1 MLRAAMRNLLAH
13 KLRLL
18 LSGAAV
24 VLGVAFIAGT
34 MIFTDTLEKTFSNL
48 FESTAADVNVE
59 PRAAFETGLA
69 GTGVGGGRQTVP
81 ASVVDQIAEVD
92 GVAAAAG
99 TIAAEGVYVLDP
111 DGEVLGTGG
120 APGIGVNWIK
130 EEEVRTSTLTEGRA
144 PERSGEVALD
154 SGTAES
160 TGYGVGD
167 TVTLLTTGPKIDAEV
182 VGIFRYGESGG
193 LAGATLTAFDT
204 DAAQTLLLD
213 EGEFSGVAVAAED
226 GVSDAA
232 LSQRIATTIGNG
244 YDVKTRAEQVKDLAT
259 SLEESLSFINTFLLV
274 FAGVALFVGSFLI
287 LNTFSM
293 LVAQRTRELGLLRAL
308 GASRRQVTSSVLL
321 EALVMGVAGAVAGL
335 GVGYGLA
342 HLLKL
347 AFEQLG
353 LTLDAALV
361 FNLGTVLWAL
371 AIGVVVTLV
380 AAYLPARRAAKV
392 PPIAAMREDQTAAP
406 RSLARRV
413 VIGVPLAVLGGAA
426 LVLGPSSFEGS
437 TAGAM
442 AGLGAVALIVGA
454 ITLSPV
460 LAVPFIRLFGWVL
473 PRLAGKTGHL
483 ARENALRNPQRTAAT
498 SSALMIGLALVTG
511 FSIIGSSAS
520 ASTDELIDESLKAE
534 YVVSSGVEQ
543 PFTPEVAEKIR
554 GVEGVQSV
562 TSQRFGVARIGGQ
575 EAFFSAFDAGSM
587 ASAVE
592 LTMVE
597 GDPAGLRGDG
607 LLVDEPTAK
616 AQGLAIGDSVRFLST
631 TGGEATLTVRG
642 IFVSTGGAT
651 GSYLVSMQTYNATGG
666 VPLDRYLYVDVSD
679 SEGSGNQVR
688 AALED
693 ITAAYPVVALKDQGQ
708 FKDEQRAQVDQLL
721 LLINALLVLS
731 VLIAVLGVVNTLV
744 LSVIERTRELG
755 LLRAIGMSRRQVRR
769 MVRLESVVISVY
781 GAVLGVALGT
791 FFGVSL
797 TKAVSDQGFTQL
809 VIPYAELAAFLV
821 LGAVI
826 GMLAAAFPAR
836 RAGRLRILDAIATE

>member
-48 FESTAADVNVE
+48 FEGTAADVNVE

-69 GTGVGGGRQTVP
+69 GTGVGGGQQTVP
-81 ASVVDQIAEVD
+81 GSVVEQIAAVD

-99 TIAAEGVYVLDP
+99 TIDAEGVYVLDR
-111 DGEVLGTGG
+111 DGDVLDTGG
-120 APGIGVNWIK
+120 APGIGMNWI
-130 EEEVRTSTLTEGRA
+130 EQEEVRNSSLTEGRA

-182 VGIFRYGESGG
+182 VGVFRYGESGG
-193 LAGATLTAFDT
+193 LAGASLTAFDT
-204 DAAQTLLLD
+204 DTAQRLLLD

-232 LSQRIATTIGNG
+232 LSERVAGTIGDG
-244 YDVKTRAEQVKDLAT
+244 YDVKTRAEQVEDLSAG
-259 SLEESLSFINTFLLV
+259 LEEGLSFINTFLLV

-293 LVAQRTRELGLLRAL
+293 LVAQRTRELALLRAL

-321 EALVMGVAGAVAGL
+321 EALVMGVAGAVTGL

-347 AFEQLG
+347 AFEQFG
-353 LTLDAALV
+353 LTLDGALV
-361 FNLGTVLWAL
+361 FSLGTVLWAL
-371 AIGVVVTLV
+371 AIGVLVTLL

-392 PPIAAMREDQTAAP
+392 PPIAAMRDDQTAAP
-406 RSLARRV
+406 RSLVRRV
-413 VIGVPLAVLGGAA
+413 VIGAPLAVLGAVA

-460 LAVPFIRLFGWVL
+460 IAVPFIRLVGWVL
-473 PRLAGKTGHL
+473 PRLAGKTGQL
-483 ARENALRNPQRTAAT
+483 ARENALRNPRRTAAT

-511 FSIIGSSAS
+511 FSIIGSSAT
-520 ASTDELIDESLKAE
+520 ASVDELIDESLKAE
-534 YVVSSGVEQ
+534 YVVSTGIGQ
-543 PFTPEVAEKIR
+543 PFTPEVAEQIR
-554 GVEGVQSV
+554 GVEGVDSV
-562 TSQRFGVARIGGQ
+562 TSQRFGMARIGGQ
-575 EAFFSAFDAGSM
+575 ETFFSAFDAQTLP
-587 ASAVE
+587 SAIE

-597 GDPAGLRGDG
+597 GEATGLRGNG
-607 LLVDEPTAK
+607 LLVDEPTAQ
-616 AQGLAIGDSVRFLST
+616 AQGLALGDTVPFLST
-631 TGGEATLTVRG
+631 TGQEKTLTVG
-642 IFVSTGGAT
+642 GVFESNGAAGPYVVSMNTYDAVGGA
-651 GSYLVSMQTYNATGG
+651 
-666 VPLDRYLYVDVSD
+666 PLDRYLYVDVVG

-688 AALED
+688 GDLED

-755 LLRAIGMSRRQVRR
+755 LLRAVGMSRRQVRR
-769 MVRLESVVISVY
+769 MVRLESVVISLY
-781 GAVLGVALGT
+781 GAALGVALGT

-797 TKAVSDQGFTQL
+797 TKAVSDQGITQM
-809 VIPYAELAAFLV
+809 VVPYGELAAFLV

-826 GMLAAAFPAR
+826 GVLAAAFPAR
-836 RAGRLRILDAIATE
+836 RAGRLRILEAIATE